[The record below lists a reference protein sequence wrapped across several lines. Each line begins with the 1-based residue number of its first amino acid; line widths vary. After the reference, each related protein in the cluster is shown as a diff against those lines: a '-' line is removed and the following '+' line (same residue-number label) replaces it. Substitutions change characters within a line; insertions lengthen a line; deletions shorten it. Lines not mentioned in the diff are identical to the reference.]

1 MAFTIDKV
9 DVWVGTMEDRPGGLA
24 EKLQAL
30 AAAGVNLEFLISRR
44 APDKPG
50 TGVVF
55 IAPVKGAAQARAAK
69 KAGLAKS
76 DSLRSLKVEGQD
88 KQGLGAKITCALADA
103 GINLRGLS
111 AAALGKKS
119 VVYIAFDSAADA
131 GKAAQVLKKLLRI
144 K

>member
-1 MAFTIDKV
+1 MAFTIEKV

-24 EKLQAL
+24 EKLEAL

-55 IAPVKGAAQARAAK
+55 MAPVKGAAQVRAAK

-88 KQGLGAKITCALADA
+88 QQGLGAKITSALAGA

-119 VVYIAFDSAADA
+119 VVYIAFDSTADA
-131 GKAAQVLKKLLRI
+131 GKAAQVLKTLL
-144 K
+144 KVK